1 MRETG
6 ADRLIIGTIGA
17 PGEREFFLQYQR
29 GNVVRS
35 FALEKAQAAALAD
48 RMAELI
54 REVRRRHGLR
64 GNSPAADDR
73 PLVTPVESEF
83 AIVEM
88 SLAWEETEGVVLL
101 EASEGGEGSTVTI
114 SISLDQALEFVRR
127 TERVVSSG
135 RSPCPFC
142 ALPLNPEGHL
152 CPRAN
157 GYRR

>member
-1 MRETG
+1 M
-6 ADRLIIGTIGA
+6 ADSKVDRLIIGTIGA
-17 PGEREFFLQYQR
+17 PGEREFYLQYQR
-29 GNVVRS
+29 GDLIQS
-35 FALEKAQAAALAD
+35 FAMEKGQAAALAE

-64 GNSPAADDR
+64 GKPLVADDG

-83 AIVEM
+83 TIVEM
-88 SLAWEETEGVVLL
+88 SLSWEEADEVILL
-101 EASEGGEGSTVTI
+101 EASDGGEASSITI
-114 SISLDQALEFVRR
+114 AISLDQALEFVRR